1 MNLDTLNSGELL
13 QEIMELARAQ
23 GVTSQDMWNSLC
35 DEVIESHEQLGEMD
49 DDEDSSTLR
58 QNLYMGWTEYE
69 LLSGEESLDAIGE
82 DPDAP
87 RG

>member
-23 GVTSQDMWNSLC
+23 GVTSQDMWNGLC
-35 DEVIESHEQLGEMD
+35 DEVIESHEQLGELD
-49 DDEDSSTLR
+49 DDADNSTLR
-58 QNLYMGWTEYE
+58 ETLYMGWTEYE
-69 LLSGEESLDAIGE
+69 LLSAEESLDAIGE